1 MSMLPELATVGQLT
15 LSMYHFQKTI
25 APKLDIRVVYM
36 CLIDSFLLCAV
47 ETSRKKL
54 PSTSFMAK
62 PFFTR
67 RCTTALIARRNRVR
81 TKGNYIAIWIQAE
94 LHEPAKYEERVSLCH
109 FSATFALL
117 YNDTWI
123 SVVGRTARCKGE
135 SNTYTVTRSLVW
147 YFGRSETLAR
157 APLVR
162 PPNWKTDG
170 RGHARL

>member
-117 YNDTWI
+117 YNDT
-123 SVVGRTARCKGE
+123 
-135 SNTYTVTRSLVW
+135 
-147 YFGRSETLAR
+147 
-157 APLVR
+157 
-162 PPNWKTDG
+162 
-170 RGHARL
+170 